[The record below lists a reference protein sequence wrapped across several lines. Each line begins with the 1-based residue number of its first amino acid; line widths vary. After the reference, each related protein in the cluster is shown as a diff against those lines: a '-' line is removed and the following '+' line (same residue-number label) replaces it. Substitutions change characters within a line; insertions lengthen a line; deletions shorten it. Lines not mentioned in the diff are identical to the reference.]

1 MGYQT
6 LQELPIRPLNS
17 LASFPIIFTSFIYPV
32 TAKHFTMPKTNQ
44 VHVHLNSV
52 YTCPLLCLVH
62 SCSKC
67 MQGSAA
73 IFTICSNATFSTRP
87 FLSIFFFLVSVFWG
101 LHPWH
106 MEVPRLG
113 AELKLQLLAYTTVM
127 ATWDP
132 SCVCDLHHSLWQHRI
147 LNPLSKAHWA
157 KPGIEPT
164 SSWILVRFRYC
175 WATMG
180 TPRLSFNKMQSP
192 PLAP

>member
-1 MGYQT
+1 MSDLYTKCLKACNFTQRRSQILTMGYQT
-6 LQELPIRPLNS
+6 LQDLPIRPLNS

-87 FLSIFFFLVSVFWG
+87 FLSIFFFWSLFFEG
-101 LHPWH
+101 CT
-106 MEVPRLG
+106 LG
-113 AELKLQLLAYTTVM
+113 IWKF
-127 ATWDP
+127 
-132 SCVCDLHHSLWQHRI
+132 
-147 LNPLSKAHWA
+147 
-157 KPGIEPT
+157 PG
-164 SSWILVRFRYC
+164 
-175 WATMG
+175 
-180 TPRLSFNKMQSP
+180 
-192 PLAP
+192 